1 MIKFKRLKADELS
14 SEMKYLIQQC
24 SQQTINIG
32 NTRIIEITADEPLVY
47 IIDGVTE
54 QLDEVFDA
62 RLEDWHVEATTK
74 GPRLKGRIYGDK
86 KLRFEDGQYVQTSP
100 FVASRTPLKSG
111 DIVQTKTSSYLLG
124 TKLNLSLLGRTL
136 YEM

>member
-1 MIKFKRLKADELS
+1 MIKFKRLKANELS

-47 IIDGVTE
+47 IIDDVTE
-54 QLDEVFDA
+54 QIDECFDA
-62 RLEDWHVEATTK
+62 HLEDWHVEMTGK
-74 GPRLKGRIYGDK
+74 GPRLKGRIFKDK
-86 KLRFEDGQYVQTSP
+86 KLRFSDGQCVQTSP
-100 FVASRTPLKSG
+100 FIASRTPLKPG
-111 DIVQTKTSSYLLG
+111 DIVQTKTSAYLLG